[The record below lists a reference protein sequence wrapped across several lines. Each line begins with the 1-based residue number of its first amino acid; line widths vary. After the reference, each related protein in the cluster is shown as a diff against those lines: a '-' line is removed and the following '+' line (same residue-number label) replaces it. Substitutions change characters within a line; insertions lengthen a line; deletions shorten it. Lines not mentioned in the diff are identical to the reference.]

1 MNHLWSRAAFS
12 AGNTRSITIQT
23 NLERHITEV
32 FLFNNDMWKI
42 LFQPSFQVRQSLG
55 IQMSVINDDILTG
68 FQSLRHTLKTEF
80 TNLILKFRCPCGMVK
95 SSTIQFLSDVIVVD
109 AVYLFSFIE
118 CVGHIFLCPCC
129 LTTTWQS
136 NSQNGHLV
144 GPFVFHS
151 ANLSLN

>member
-95 SSTIQFLSDVIVVD
+95 SSTIQFLSDVNTRSITIQTN
-109 AVYLFSFIE
+109 LE
-118 CVGHIFLCPCC
+118 RHITEVFLDRNAARVARGERG
-129 LTTTWQS
+129 TT
-136 NSQNGHLV
+136 
-144 GPFVFHS
+144 PE
-151 ANLSLN
+151 